1 MDPGNQLNSREGC
14 QENLTF
20 LSKRQEV
27 VTHLKAGGVRP
38 GWGAGGES
46 SLGLTKLKE
55 QCPDS
60 QIPGAYGSS
69 ITQAFCPG
77 HFPGPLG
84 LRMLFLGYR
93 EMQGEKGTENDLPSD
108 CQTPPVPLLPIY
120 AARGLYAETQ
130 ASSASLN
137 PQLPIDAFSVP
148 VPGFSTKEAHE

>member
-55 QCPDS
+55 RNVQTARYLELMEAASPKPS
-60 QIPGAYGSS
+60 A
-69 ITQAFCPG
+69 QAT
-77 HFPGPLG
+77 
-84 LRMLFLGYR
+84 FLG
-93 EMQGEKGTENDLPSD
+93 P
-108 CQTPPVPLLPIY
+108 
-120 AARGLYAETQ
+120 
-130 ASSASLN
+130 
-137 PQLPIDAFSVP
+137 
-148 VPGFSTKEAHE
+148 